1 MTVLALVDMETTLS
15 PTAEGRD
22 PDVLTRITDPVVQLA
37 IWSRPRPPILDWIDG
52 LEWDAID
59 DIDAPITGPDFL
71 PAITRL
77 LCDAGYPQTA
87 QGETLASEVE
97 GQAIRFAQIMDCL
110 DLRLRLEVI
119 ETDACRKFHMDYVRA
134 RLLMTLAGEA
144 TQWIE
149 VVAQPDAPVH
159 QLAVGDV
166 AIFKGRL
173 DAEEPAILHRSPPIA
188 GTQRRRLLLALDPV
202 SEPRMPID
210 RVSSGTSLRRRPR
223 DRGLRS
229 RTDLT
234 VDHG

>member
-1 MTVLALVDMETTLS
+1 MTVLALADTEATLS
-15 PTAEGRD
+15 PVVEGRD
-22 PDVLTRITDPVVQLA
+22 PDVLTRIADPAVQLA
-37 IWSRPRPPILDWIDG
+37 IWSRRRSPMLDWIDR

-71 PAITRL
+71 PAIKRL
-77 LCDAGYPQTA
+77 LCDADYPRTV
-87 QGETLASEVE
+87 QGERLVSEIE
-97 GQAIRFAQIMDCL
+97 GQAMRFAQLMDCL

-134 RLLMTLAGEA
+134 RLLMTLAGEG

-149 VVAQPDAPVH
+149 VKAQPDAPVH

-188 GTQRRRLLLALDPV
+188 GTRGRRLLLALDPA

-210 RVSSGTSLRRRPR
+210 RISSSASPRRRS
-223 DRGLRS
+223 RGTR
-229 RTDLT
+229 
-234 VDHG
+234 